1 MSAGETPGAPIEL
14 IPLKEALKQAG
25 ISRSTYFLW
34 IRKGRIA
41 DARFRDR
48 NEWRVLTPDEVES
61 LKRESLR
68 VIDTRAI
75 KRAPVPFRAPKS
87 DAS

>member
-1 MSAGETPGAPIEL
+1 MTTGEASGAPAEL
-14 IPLKEALKQAG
+14 MPLKQALKEAG

-48 NEWRVLTPDEVES
+48 NGWRVLTAEEVEI
-61 LKRESLR
+61 LKRESLQ
-68 VIDTRAI
+68 VTDTRAI
-75 KRAPVPFRAPKS
+75 KKAAVPFRSPRS
-87 DAS
+87 DGG